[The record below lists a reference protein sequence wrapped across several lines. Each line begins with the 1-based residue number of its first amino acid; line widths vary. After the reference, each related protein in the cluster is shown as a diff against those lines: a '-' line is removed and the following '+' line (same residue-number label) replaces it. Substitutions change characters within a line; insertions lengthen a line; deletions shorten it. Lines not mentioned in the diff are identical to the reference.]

1 MRGGSRKG
9 KGKVK
14 ERADGS
20 DERRVEGR
28 VEERDGG
35 SL

>member
-1 MRGGSRKG
+1 MQGGSRKV

-20 DERRVEGR
+20 DERRDEGR
-28 VEERDGG
+28 VEERYEG
-35 SL
+35 SS